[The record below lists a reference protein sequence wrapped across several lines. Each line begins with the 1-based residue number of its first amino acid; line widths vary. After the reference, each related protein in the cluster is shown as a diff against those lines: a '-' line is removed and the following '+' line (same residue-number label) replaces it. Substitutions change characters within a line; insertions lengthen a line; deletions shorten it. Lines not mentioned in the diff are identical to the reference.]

1 MRVTLYSRTGEGP
14 RFSTTKDENALIA
27 YDVEISDA
35 FSPRWKN
42 GTLYINYGGRRA
54 IEKVLNIYHALPV
67 YSRFENGRYIVAPV
81 QVYNMDGVVNIWREP
96 NKSILSPAA
105 RQLYENPELKFT
117 LHPETGALLISPD
130 DYAQFLRK
138 VSIQK
143 DRSGWL
149 RSFMFRKFRC
159 RCWRVRCRSA
169 AACGMFS
176 ACSRLFA

>member
-35 FSPRWKN
+35 FSPRWEN

-54 IEKVLNIYHALPV
+54 IEKVLNVYHALPV

-138 VSIQK
+138 EMHSELFEI
-143 DRSGWL
+143 REML
-149 RSFMFRKFRC
+149 RVQWKR
-159 RCWRVRCRSA
+159 WHYELLNA
-169 AACGMFS
+169 AQEMDYKEDDGE
-176 ACSRLFA
+176 

>member
-1 MRVTLYSRTGEGP
+1 MRVTLYSRTGKGP

-138 VSIQK
+138 EMHGELFEI
-143 DRSGWL
+143 REML
-149 RSFMFRKFRC
+149 RVQWKR
-159 RCWRVRCRSA
+159 WHYELLIA
-169 AACGMFS
+169 AQEMEMDYEEDDGE
-176 ACSRLFA
+176 

>member
-1 MRVTLYSRTGEGP
+1 MRVTLYSRTGKGP

-35 FSPRWKN
+35 FSPRWEN

-54 IEKVLNIYHALPV
+54 IEKVLNVYHALPV

-138 VSIQK
+138 EMHSELFEI
-143 DRSGWL
+143 REML
-149 RSFMFRKFRC
+149 RVQWKR
-159 RCWRVRCRSA
+159 WHYELLNA
-169 AACGMFS
+169 AQEMDYEEDDGE
-176 ACSRLFA
+176 

>member
-1 MRVTLYSRTGEGP
+1 MRVTLYSRTGKGP
-14 RFSTTKDENALIA
+14 RFSTTKDENAFIA

-35 FSPRWKN
+35 FSPRWEN

-67 YSRFENGRYIVAPV
+67 YNRFENGRYIVAPV
-81 QVYNMDGVVNIWREP
+81 QVYSMDGVVNIWREP

-138 VSIQK
+138 EMHSELFEI
-143 DRSGWL
+143 REML
-149 RSFMFRKFRC
+149 RVKWKR
-159 RCWRVRCRSA
+159 WHYELLNA
-169 AACGMFS
+169 AQEMDYKEDDGE
-176 ACSRLFA
+176 